1 MKNLQITLIIMVEM
15 KQTASWFEKKTNK
28 KTEPAGNMVSA
39 AGSGVCEM
47 TNQKRGRRALK
58 RQELKQ
64 SISDKAGD
72 KVLQYEETDQFFERL
87 SM

>member
-1 MKNLQITLIIMVEM
+1 
-15 KQTASWFEKKTNK
+15 
-28 KTEPAGNMVSA
+28 MVSA